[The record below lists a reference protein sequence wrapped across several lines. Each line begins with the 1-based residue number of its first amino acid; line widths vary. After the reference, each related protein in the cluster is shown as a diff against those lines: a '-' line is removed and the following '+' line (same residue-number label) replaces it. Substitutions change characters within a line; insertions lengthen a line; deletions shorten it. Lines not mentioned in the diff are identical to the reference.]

1 MKIGGFQKVSLID
14 YPGEISSV
22 VFTQGCNFRCVYCH
36 NPELVYPQLWG
47 PSIEPQEILQFL
59 HRRSGKVDAVVLTGG
74 EPLLQED
81 LRDFILQI
89 KEMGFLVK
97 LDTNGSYPDRL
108 AAILEEGVLNY
119 VAMDV
124 KAPWSSYGK
133 VTGVQVDV
141 EKVKASTRII
151 LSSRIESEFRV
162 TFVPSLMTESDVE
175 TIGQDLKGAKRL
187 VIQKYR
193 PRPQVKPDTG
203 FKDLLAPS
211 KEELQ
216 RLKSVME
223 KIIPCV
229 VIRE

>member
-22 VFTQGCNFRCVYCH
+22 IFTQGCNFRCVYCH

-59 HRRSGKVDAVVLTGG
+59 QRRRGKVDAVVITGG

-124 KAPWSSYGK
+124 KAPWSLYGK

-141 EKVKASTRII
+141 EKVKESIRII

-162 TFVPSLMTESDVE
+162 TFAPSLMTESDVE

-193 PRPQVKPDTG
+193 PKPQVKPDTG
-203 FKDLLAPS
+203 FKDLRAPS